1 MKHNTMLHHV
11 GKILFISSALALYK
25 KYIIMVGFSR
35 LAVLGAVL
43 PVALA
48 AVRSEPRPATELR
61 LVKTSEEDPG
71 TWMTEEEKFEKLTSK
86 RIGFMDITDTMGLEA
101 MGAARK
107 AAKAQQKA
115 AAAFPSTPSHQTQA
129 KTLIANVK
137 QSNLQTW
144 TNTLADFYN
153 RYYRGSYAATSA
165 SWMYN
170 TVVSVAS
177 ANSAITVKQFAHS
190 YSQPSVIATIPGSSA
205 EVVVVSAHY
214 DSIGSTTS
222 GRAPGADDNASVGL
236 PTYLSIHLSV
246 TLSIYV
252 DVKALGVVV
261 VLEALRVLAEAKYA
275 PANTLEFHF
284 YSGEEGGLL
293 GSRDVFNSYVR
304 SGVDV
309 LAVMNQDMTGYS
321 PNNVIAVFTDYAD
334 AGLTAFIQKLV
345 PVYTSLPLST
355 DRCGYGCSDHASAYS
370 AGYPAAYVCDENIR
384 DSSPYIHSAQDT
396 VSTVSFPHV
405 FEHAKLT
412 VGFLVEAS
420 YF

>member
-1 MKHNTMLHHV
+1 
-11 GKILFISSALALYK
+11 
-25 KYIIMVGFSR
+25 MVGVSR
-35 LAVLGAVL
+35 LAVLGAIL
-43 PVALA
+43 PAALA
-48 AVRSEPRPATELR
+48 AVRSEGRPILGQRVDGLR
-61 LVKTSEEDPG
+61 LVKTSEEDAG

-86 RIGFMDITDTMGLEA
+86 RIGFMDITDTMELEA
-101 MGAARK
+101 MGEARRAAR
-107 AAKAQQKA
+107 AQQKA
-115 AAAFPSTPSHQTQA
+115 AAFPSGPSHQTEA
-129 KTLIANVK
+129 NALIAKVK

-165 SWMYN
+165 SWMYS

-177 ANSAITVKQFAHS
+177 ANSAIKVKQFTHS
-190 YSQPSVIATIPGSSA
+190 YNQPSVIATIPGSSA

-214 DSIGSTTS
+214 DSVGSTTS
-222 GRAPGADDNASVGL
+222 GRAPGADDNAS
-236 PTYLSIHLSV
+236 
-246 TLSIYV
+246 
-252 DVKALGVVV
+252 GVVV

-275 PANTLEFHF
+275 PENTLEFHF

-293 GSRDVFNSYVR
+293 GSRDVFNSYAR
-304 SGVDV
+304 SRVNV

-321 PNNVIAVFTDYAD
+321 PNNVIAVFTDYGD
-334 AGLTAFIQKLV
+334 TNLINFTKKLV
-345 PVYTSLPLST
+345 PVYSKLPLST

-370 AGYPAAYVCDENIR
+370 AGYPAVYVCDENIR

-396 VSTVSFPHV
+396 VSTVNFPHV
-405 FEHAKLT
+405 LEHAKLT

>member
-1 MKHNTMLHHV
+1 
-11 GKILFISSALALYK
+11 
-25 KYIIMVGFSR
+25 MVGFSR

-43 PVALA
+43 PLALA
-48 AVRSEPRPATELR
+48 AVRSEPRPILSKPAELR

-86 RIGFMDITDTMGLEA
+86 RIGFMDITDTMELEA

-107 AAKAQQKA
+107 AQLK
-115 AAAFPSTPSHQTQA
+115 AAAFPSGPSHQTQA
-129 KTLIANVK
+129 NTLIKNVK

-144 TNTLADFYN
+144 TNSLADFYN
-153 RYYRGSYAATSA
+153 RYYRGSYATTSA
-165 SWMYN
+165 TWMYN
-170 TVVSVAS
+170 TVVSVAA

-205 EVVVVSAHY
+205 EVVIVSAHY

-222 GRAPGADDNASVGL
+222 GRAPGADDNAS
-236 PTYLSIHLSV
+236 
-246 TLSIYV
+246 
-252 DVKALGVVV
+252 GVVV

-293 GSRDVFNSYVR
+293 GSRDVFNSYVK

-309 LAVMNQDMTGYS
+309 LAVMNQDMTGFS
-321 PNNVIAVFTDYAD
+321 PNNVIAVFSDYGD
-334 AGLTAFIQKLV
+334 SSLIAFMKTLV
-345 PVYTSLPLST
+345 PVYTSLPVST
-355 DRCGYGCSDHASAYS
+355 DRASAYS

-405 FEHAKLT
+405 LEHAKLT

>member
-1 MKHNTMLHHV
+1 
-11 GKILFISSALALYK
+11 
-25 KYIIMVGFSR
+25 MVGFSR

-43 PVALA
+43 PLTLA
-48 AVRSEPRPATELR
+48 AVRSEPRPILSKSAELR
-61 LVKTSEEDPG
+61 LVKTSEEDEG
-71 TWMTEEEKFEKLTSK
+71 TWMTEEEKFEKLISK
-86 RIGFMDITDTMGLEA
+86 RIGFMDITDTMELEV
-101 MGAARK
+101 MGAAR
-107 AAKAQQKA
+107 KAQQKA
-115 AAAFPSTPSHQTQA
+115 AAAFPSGPSHQTQA
-129 KTLIANVK
+129 NALIKNVK

-153 RYYRGSYAATSA
+153 RYYKGSYAATSA

-170 TVVSVAS
+170 TVVSVAA
-177 ANSAITVKQFAHS
+177 ANSAITVKQFTHS

-222 GRAPGADDNASVGL
+222 GRAPGADDNASG
-236 PTYLSIHLSV
+236 I
-246 TLSIYV
+246 
-252 DVKALGVVV
+252 VV
-261 VLEALRVLAEAKYA
+261 VLEALRVLAEAKFA

-293 GSRDVFNSYVR
+293 GSRDVFNSYV
-304 SGVDV
+304 SKGVDV

-321 PNNVIAVFTDYAD
+321 PNNVIAVFSDYGD
-334 AGLTAFIQKLV
+334 SSLIAFIKKLV
-345 PVYTSLPLST
+345 PVYTSLPVST
-355 DRCGYGCSDHASAYS
+355 DRCGYGCSDHINGVLFWCSASAYS

-405 FEHAKLT
+405 LEHAKLT
-412 VGFLVEAS
+412 VGFVVEAS

>member
-1 MKHNTMLHHV
+1 MVV
-11 GKILFISSALALYK
+11 GT
-25 KYIIMVGFSR
+25 IIP
-35 LAVLGAVL
+35 L
-43 PVALA
+43 ALA
-48 AVRSEPRPATELR
+48 AVRSDPRPATELR
-61 LVKTSEEDPG
+61 LVKISEEDAG
-71 TWMTEEEKFEKLTSK
+71 TWMTEEEKFEKLISK
-86 RIGFMDITDTMGLEA
+86 RIGFMDITDTMELEA

-107 AAKAQQKA
+107 ASRAQKRA
-115 AAAFPSTPSHQTQA
+115 TFPSAPSHQTQA
-129 KTLIANVK
+129 NTLIKNVK
-137 QSNLQTW
+137 QSNLESW
-144 TNTLADFYN
+144 TNTLANFYN
-153 RYYRGSYAATSA
+153 RYYRGSYAATSS
-165 SWMYN
+165 SWVYS

-177 ANSAITVKQFAHS
+177 ANSAIKVKQFAHS

-214 DSIGSTTS
+214 DSIGTTTS
-222 GRAPGADDNASVGL
+222 GRAPGADDNAS
-236 PTYLSIHLSV
+236 
-246 TLSIYV
+246 
-252 DVKALGVVV
+252 GVVV

-309 LAVMNQDMTGYS
+309 LAVMNQDMTGFS
-321 PNNVIAVFTDYAD
+321 PNNVIAVFSDYSD
-334 AGLTAFIQKLV
+334 TNLNTFIKKLV
-345 PVYTSLPLST
+345 PVYTTLPVST
-355 DRCGYGCSDHASAYS
+355 DRCGYACSDHASAYS
-370 AGYPAAYVCDENIR
+370 AGYPAAYVCDENVR

-405 FEHAKLT
+405 LQHAKLT

>member
-1 MKHNTMLHHV
+1 
-11 GKILFISSALALYK
+11 
-25 KYIIMVGFSR
+25 MVGFAQI
-35 LAVLGAVL
+35 AVLVAAL

-48 AVRSEPRPATELR
+48 AVRSDARPVLSTPFAELR

-86 RIGFMDITDTMGLEA
+86 RIGFMDITETMELEA

-107 AAKAQQKA
+107 AARVQQRA
-115 AAAFPSTPSHQTQA
+115 AAAFPSAASHQTQA

-165 SWMYN
+165 AWMYN
-170 TVVSVAS
+170 TVVSVAA
-177 ANSAITVKQFAHS
+177 ANPAITVKQFAHS
-190 YSQPSVIATIPGSSA
+190 YSQPSVIATIPGTSTR
-205 EVVVVSAHY
+205 VVVVSAHY
-214 DSIGSTTS
+214 DSVGSTTA
-222 GRAPGADDNASVGL
+222 GRAPGADDNASG
-236 PTYLSIHLSV
+236 I
-246 TLSIYV
+246 
-252 DVKALGVVV
+252 VVI
-261 VLEALRVLAEAKYA
+261 LEALRVLAAAKYA
-275 PANTLEFHF
+275 PGVTLEFHF

-304 SGVDV
+304 SGVNV

-334 AGLTAFIQKLV
+334 AGLTSFIQKLV

-355 DRCGYGCSDHASAYS
+355 DKCGYACGDHASAYS

-405 FEHAKLT
+405 LEHAKLT

>member
-1 MKHNTMLHHV
+1 
-11 GKILFISSALALYK
+11 
-25 KYIIMVGFSR
+25 MVGFSR

-43 PVALA
+43 PIVLA

-71 TWMTEEEKFEKLTSK
+71 IWITEEEKFERLISK

-107 AAKAQQKA
+107 GAKAQQKA

-129 KTLIANVK
+129 KALIANVK

-170 TVVSVAS
+170 TVVGVAS

-222 GRAPGADDNASVGL
+222 GRAPGADDNAS
-236 PTYLSIHLSV
+236 
-246 TLSIYV
+246 
-252 DVKALGVVV
+252 GVVV

>member
-1 MKHNTMLHHV
+1 
-11 GKILFISSALALYK
+11 
-25 KYIIMVGFSR
+25 MVGFSR

-48 AVRSEPRPATELR
+48 AVHSDPRPILGQSSAELR

-71 TWMTEEEKFEKLTSK
+71 TWMTEEEKFEKLISK
-86 RIGFMDITDTMGLEA
+86 HIGFMDVTETMELEA

-107 AAKAQQKA
+107 AAKLQQRA
-115 AAAFPSTPSHQTQA
+115 AVFPSAPSHQTQA
-129 KTLIANVK
+129 NALIANVR

-177 ANSAITVKQFAHS
+177 ANSAIKVKQFTHS
-190 YSQPSVIATIPGSSA
+190 YSQPSVIATIPGTSA
-205 EVVVVSAHY
+205 EVVIVSAHY

-222 GRAPGADDNASVGL
+222 GRAPGADDNAS
-236 PTYLSIHLSV
+236 
-246 TLSIYV
+246 
-252 DVKALGVVV
+252 GVVV
-261 VLEALRVLAEAKYA
+261 VLEALRVLATAKYA

-334 AGLTAFIQKLV
+334 ASLTSFIQKLV

>member
-1 MKHNTMLHHV
+1 
-11 GKILFISSALALYK
+11 
-25 KYIIMVGFSR
+25 MVGFSR
-35 LAVLGAVL
+35 LAALGAVL
-43 PVALA
+43 PLAVA
-48 AVRSEPRPATELR
+48 AVRSEPRPILSKSAELR
-61 LVKTSEEDPG
+61 LIKISEEDPG

-86 RIGFMDITDTMGLEA
+86 RIGFMDITDTMELEA
-101 MGAARK
+101 MGAAR
-107 AAKAQQKA
+107 KAQQKA
-115 AAAFPSTPSHQTQA
+115 AAAFPSGPSHQTQA
-129 KTLIANVK
+129 NALIRNVK
-137 QSNLQTW
+137 QSNLETW

-153 RYYRGSYAATSA
+153 RYYKGSYAATSA
-165 SWMYN
+165 SWMHK
-170 TVVSVAS
+170 TVASVAA
-177 ANSAITVKQFAHS
+177 ANSAITVTQFAHS
-190 YSQPSVIATIPGSSA
+190 YNQPSVIATIPGSSA

-222 GRAPGADDNASVGL
+222 GRAPGADDNASG
-236 PTYLSIHLSV
+236 
-246 TLSIYV
+246 
-252 DVKALGVVV
+252 AVV

-293 GSRDVFNSYVR
+293 GSRDIFNSYVR
-304 SGVDV
+304 SSIDV

-321 PNNVIAVFTDYAD
+321 PNNVIAVFSDYGD
-334 AGLTAFIQKLV
+334 SGLITFIKTLV
-345 PVYTSLPLST
+345 PAYTSLPVST

-405 FEHAKLT
+405 LEHAKLT

>member
-1 MKHNTMLHHV
+1 
-11 GKILFISSALALYK
+11 
-25 KYIIMVGFSR
+25 MVGFSR

-48 AVRSEPRPATELR
+48 AVRSEPRPILGQSTAELR

-71 TWMTEEEKFEKLTSK
+71 TWMTEEEKFEKLISK
-86 RIGFMDITDTMGLEA
+86 HIGFMDITETMELEA

-107 AAKAQQKA
+107 AARVQQR
-115 AAAFPSTPSHQTQA
+115 AAAFPSAPSHQTQA
-129 KTLIANVK
+129 NALIANVR

-177 ANSAITVKQFAHS
+177 ANSAITVKQFTHS
-190 YSQPSVIATIPGSSA
+190 YSQPSVIATIPGTSA
-205 EVVVVSAHY
+205 EVIIVSAHY

-222 GRAPGADDNASVGL
+222 GRAPGADDNAS
-236 PTYLSIHLSV
+236 
-246 TLSIYV
+246 
-252 DVKALGVVV
+252 GVVV
-261 VLEALRVLAEAKYA
+261 VLEALRVLANAKYA

>member
-1 MKHNTMLHHV
+1 
-11 GKILFISSALALYK
+11 
-25 KYIIMVGFSR
+25 MVGFSR

-43 PVALA
+43 PLALA
-48 AVRSEPRPATELR
+48 AVRSEPRPILSKSAELR
-61 LVKTSEEDPG
+61 LVMTSEDDPG
-71 TWMTEEEKFEKLTSK
+71 TWMTEEEKFEKLISK
-86 RIGFMDITDTMGLEA
+86 RIGFMDITDTMELEA
-101 MGAARK
+101 MGAAR
-107 AAKAQQKA
+107 KAQQKA
-115 AAAFPSTPSHQTQA
+115 AAAFPSGPSHQTQA
-129 KTLIANVK
+129 NALVKNVK

-170 TVVSVAS
+170 TVVSVAA

-190 YSQPSVIATIPGSSA
+190 YSQPSVIATIPGTSA
-205 EVVVVSAHY
+205 EVVIVSAHY

-222 GRAPGADDNASVGL
+222 GRAPGADDNAS
-236 PTYLSIHLSV
+236 
-246 TLSIYV
+246 
-252 DVKALGVVV
+252 GVVV

-293 GSRDVFNSYVR
+293 GSRDVFSSYSR

-309 LAVMNQDMTGYS
+309 IAVMNQDMTGYS
-321 PNNVIAVFTDYAD
+321 PNNVIAVFSDYGD
-334 AGLTAFIQKLV
+334 SGLIAFMKKLV
-345 PVYTSLPLST
+345 PVYTSLPVST
-355 DRCGYGCSDHASAYS
+355 DSCGYGCSDHASAYS

-405 FEHAKLT
+405 LEHAKLT

>member
-1 MKHNTMLHHV
+1 
-11 GKILFISSALALYK
+11 
-25 KYIIMVGFSR
+25 MVGFSR

-43 PVALA
+43 PLTLA
-48 AVRSEPRPATELR
+48 AVRSEPRPILSRSPELR
-61 LVKTSEEDPG
+61 LVKTSEEDEG
-71 TWMTEEEKFEKLTSK
+71 TWMTEEEKFEKLISK
-86 RIGFMDITDTMGLEA
+86 RIGFMDITDTMELEA

-107 AAKAQQKA
+107 AQQKA
-115 AAAFPSTPSHQTQA
+115 AAVFPSAPSHQTQA
-129 KTLIANVK
+129 NGLIKNVK

-153 RYYRGSYAATSA
+153 RYYKGSYAATSA

-170 TVVSVAS
+170 TVVSVAA
-177 ANSAITVKQFAHS
+177 ANSAITVKQFTHS

-205 EVVVVSAHY
+205 EVVIVSAHY

-222 GRAPGADDNASVGL
+222 GRAPGADDNASG
-236 PTYLSIHLSV
+236 I
-246 TLSIYV
+246 
-252 DVKALGVVV
+252 VV
-261 VLEALRVLAEAKYA
+261 VLEALRVLAEAKFA

-293 GSRDVFNSYVR
+293 GSRDVFNSYV
-304 SGVDV
+304 SKGVDV

-321 PNNVIAVFTDYAD
+321 PNNVIAVYSDYGD
-334 AGLTAFIQKLV
+334 SNLIAFVKKLV

-405 FEHAKLT
+405 LEHAKLT
-412 VGFLVEAS
+412 VGFVVEAS